1 MTPTNQPAGQT
12 NDAEALASYLAAN
25 PGKTVRDW
33 KGKDWVA
40 FDKFYVGPGEVPF
53 DRLDR
58 DQVRYQADGVPA
70 RFLPRNVRQAAGRD
84 PGMVWD
90 EASRAYRLAPAGKAG
105 ERCAGAASTSDCPTP
120 ASAPSHARAATST
133 VSEGQGGS
141 ESIAPSQSPT
151 GANQ

>member
-1 MTPTNQPAGQT
+1 MMPTIQPAGQT
-12 NDAEALASYLAAN
+12 NDAEALAAYLAAN

-40 FDKFYVGPGEVPF
+40 FDKFYVGPSEVPF

-58 DQVRYQADGVPA
+58 NQVRYQADGVPA

-84 PGMVWD
+84 AGMVWD
-90 EASRAYRLAPAGKAG
+90 EAARAYRLAPARKPG
-105 ERCAGAASTSDCPTP
+105 EQCAAAASTSECPTP
-120 ASAPSHARAATST
+120 ASTPSQARAATSA
-133 VSEGQGGS
+133 VSVDQGGS
-141 ESIAPSQSPT
+141 ESLAASQLPT

>member
-1 MTPTNQPAGQT
+1 MTLQNQPAGQI
-12 NDAEALASYLAAN
+12 NDAEAFAAYLAAN

-40 FDKFYVGPGEVPF
+40 FDKFYVGSGEVPF

-90 EASRAYRLAPAGKAG
+90 EVARAYRLAPARKPR
-105 ERCAGAASTSDCPTP
+105 ERCAAASSTSDYPTP
-120 ASAPSHARAATST
+120 ASALSHARAATSA
-133 VSEGQGGS
+133 VSVGQG
-141 ESIAPSQSPT
+141 A
-151 GANQ
+151 AKV